1 MAIGPMNM
9 GDLAG
14 NDIGYLVRK
23 EKGLVNDPETGL
35 PKLCCGSIL
44 LDHHLYTALYLDR

>member
-1 MAIGPMNM
+1 MNM
-9 GDLAG
+9 GDPAG

-35 PKLCCGSIL
+35 PGPNRN
-44 LDHHLYTALYLDR
+44 AQ